1 MTESSDTV
9 IVWGEV
15 LWDRFPSGDQL
26 GGAPANVAW
35 HLGMAGGWARLVSRV
50 GDDDDGRRAVAR
62 LAEHVD
68 TALVQVD
75 PERATGE
82 VTVRL
87 EGGEPRYT
95 LHPGRAWERI
105 ECTDAVREALGEASV
120 FIYGTLAQRTP
131 EGLAGWREAA
141 RAAAAS
147 CLRVCDLNLRPTAFD
162 AGAIREAIEAA
173 DVVKINDRELAALR
187 DRFGWPDPVAALRR
201 GRARVV
207 AVTHGDGGSTLY
219 GDGGST
225 LYGDGGSTLYGD
237 GGSTLYGDG
246 AHAPIELPGVPA
258 APGGDNVGCGDAYLA
273 ILVHGMTL
281 GWDLESSGRAAARWA
296 AAVAGARGAT
306 PSFSEAQIAE
316 LLEAG

>member
-50 GDDDDGRRAVAR
+50 GDDEDGRRAIAR
-62 LAEHVD
+62 LAACVD
-68 TALVQVD
+68 TSLVQID

-105 ECTDAVREALGEASV
+105 ACTAAVRGALGEASV
-120 FIYGTLAQRTP
+120 LVYGTLAQRTA
-131 EGLAGWREAA
+131 EGFAGWRAAA

-147 CLRVCDLNLRPTAFD
+147 CLRVYDLNLRPIEID
-162 AGAIREAIEAA
+162 AQVIGEGIAVA
-173 DVVKINDRELAALR
+173 DVVKVNDRELAALR
-187 DRFGWPDPVAALRR
+187 DLFGWPDPLAALRR

-207 AVTHGDGGSTLY
+207 VVTHGAAGATLL
-219 GDGGST
+219 GDG
-225 LYGDGGSTLYGD
+225 
-237 GGSTLYGDG
+237 
-246 AHAPIELPGVPA
+246 APIELPGVPA
-258 APGGDNVGCGDAYLA
+258 APGGDNVGCGDAFLA
-273 ILVHGMTL
+273 ILIHGMTL
-281 GWDLESSGRAAARWA
+281 GWDLAASGRAAARWA

-306 PSFSEAQIAE
+306 PVFGEEQIAD
-316 LLEAG
+316 LLGGT